1 MTPGPS
7 PTLLQDWIQ
16 IPYFPWLVLGCIV
29 AAVIGIVIVNI
40 VRVWEEDD
48 AANEDAQ
55 DDHLAQDVA
64 RYHCAGHGCQLR
76 TFYSDE
82 GGTTWVCATCE
93 RSYWVPVADVPYDRE
108 NGVA

>member
-1 MTPGPS
+1 MNPGPS
-7 PTLLQDWIQ
+7 PLLADWIQ
-16 IPYFPWLVLGCIV
+16 IPILLWLVAGCIAV
-29 AAVIGIVIVNI
+29 AWLMILTVHIL
-40 VRVWEEDD
+40 RVWEEDD

-55 DDHLAQDVA
+55 DDHVQQQVN

-93 RSYWVPVADVPYDRE
+93 RSYWVPSGDVPYDRE